1 MRVNFNLDLYRSKVE
16 ENRSSAKFVQFLEP
30 SPPSRSIYIYIYIGD
45 TCPCDKREVKRV
57 IETKLLGVGSLS
69 HKLSNEGKDG
79 WISSAADSPLP
90 TRNGNGDG

>member
-30 SPPSRSIYIYIYIGD
+30 SPPSRSIYIYIGD

-69 HKLSNEGKDG
+69 RKLSNEGKDG